1 MAIRAT
7 GLKINDKELQKFAD
21 NLVEKYVN
29 RYISAG
35 NKAQKEIRTKY
46 TIDWFL
52 NESDT
57 MADALGFTHKLV
69 QKNGLATIYFTSYVD
84 MGKFAMTTIAND
96 TSIYRWADKYHAGI
110 NPAQYLLDLQW
121 NQGIH
126 GLPLEWSRPNYRFGQ
141 SWNDGQ
147 DRWYNPYYR
156 QGMPMSN
163 YVRFGFQKEWT
174 NAVNKYLKR

>member
-1 MAIRAT
+1 MAIRAS

-21 NLVEKYVN
+21 NIVEKYVD
-29 RYISAG
+29 RYVSAG

-52 NESDT
+52 NESYT
-57 MADALGFTHKLV
+57 MADALRFEHKVV

-84 MGKFAMTTIAND
+84 MNRFEITTRFND
-96 TSIYRWADKYHAGI
+96 PSIYEWAERYHAGI
-110 NPAQYLLDLQW
+110 NPAYYLLDLQW

-126 GLPLEWSRPNYRFGQ
+126 GLPREWTRPNYRFGQ
-141 SWNDGQ
+141 FYEDGVT
-147 DRWYNPYYR
+147 RWYNPVYQ

-163 YVRFGFQKEWT
+163 YVRFGFQKEWENT
-174 NAVNKYLKR
+174 VNKYLKR